1 MNNRLEKKIIENKRR
16 LFAKDIK
23 EIDKAIVIAGFLDI
37 EYSNSWLQKVY
48 SKLNKDNEICTYDS
62 IDVSYMSKVAKKY
75 LIKEISFI
83 NGIGESIIMDH
94 KCFNEI
100 GAIKIGTPLYEKS
113 INTIMEL
120 LDYNVE
126 GFVTMASIDG
136 EKGICVWCS
145 EYDTI
150 FYKWS

>member
-120 LDYNVE
+120 LD
-126 GFVTMASIDG
+126 
-136 EKGICVWCS
+136 
-145 EYDTI
+145 
-150 FYKWS
+150 